1 MWPRLCAVAAADS
14 TDAIVVVSRMKE
26 MRSKDALYGEGRVRQ
41 DGRHIHNM
49 NMNLFQ
55 VEVPAESKGP
65 WV

>member
-1 MWPRLCAVAAADS
+1 
-14 TDAIVVVSRMKE
+14 MKE
-26 MRSKDALYGEGRVRQ
+26 MRSNEALFGEGRVRQ
-41 DGRHIHNM
+41 DGRHIH

>member
-1 MWPRLCAVAAADS
+1 
-14 TDAIVVVSRMKE
+14 MKE